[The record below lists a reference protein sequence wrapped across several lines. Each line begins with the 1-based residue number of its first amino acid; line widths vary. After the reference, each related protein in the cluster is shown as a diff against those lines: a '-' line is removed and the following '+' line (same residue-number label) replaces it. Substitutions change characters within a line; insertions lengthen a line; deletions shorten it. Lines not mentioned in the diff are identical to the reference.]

1 MSSSSSSAITVANS
15 ASDHSGRTDRA
26 IAASASYFF
35 HNSCQLWSISKGFLS
50 FVFWGINDFFRSNNS
65 NSVAEIDGEEISF
78 NQFINEF
85 NKIIRSNNIQSE
97 KIAITN
103 NIHILAVSN
112 IVSEKLLK
120 IHAKKLGVAID
131 DTIIAIEIKN
141 SKEFK
146 DKDFFSRTKY
156 EKFLLERN
164 INSKI
169 LEEQINKNLKKK
181 IIIESITGYIP
192 NNKKI
197 PEITLKDK
205 INILYE
211 DFLRKNYKIIIKEK
225 QLNDYLK
232 NI

>member
-1 MSSSSSSAITVANS
+1 MLSSLRKFSETIVAKIFITI
-15 ASDHSGRTDRA
+15 
-26 IAASASYFF
+26 IA
-35 HNSCQLWSISKGFLS
+35 LS

-120 IHAKKLGVAID
+120 IHTKKLGVAID

-141 SKEFK
+141 SNEFK

-197 PEITLKDK
+197 PETTLKNK

>member
-1 MSSSSSSAITVANS
+1 MLSSLRKFSETIVAKIF
-15 ASDHSGRTDRA
+15 
-26 IAASASYFF
+26 IALIA
-35 HNSCQLWSISKGFLS
+35 LS
-50 FVFWGINDFFRSNNS
+50 FVFWGINDFFRSSFS

-85 NKIIRSNNIQSE
+85 NKIIRNNNIQSE
-97 KIAITN
+97 KIAIKN
-103 NIHILAVSN
+103 NIHIIAISN

-120 IHAKKLGVAID
+120 IHAKKLGVIID
-131 DTIIAIEIKN
+131 DTTIAIEIKN
-141 SKEFK
+141 SHEFK
-146 DKDFFSRTKY
+146 DKEIFSRTKY

-181 IIIESITGYIP
+181 IITESITGYTP
-192 NNKKI
+192 NNVKI
-197 PEITLKDK
+197 SDTILKNK

-211 DFLRKNYKIIIKEK
+211 DFLRKNYKIVIKEK
-225 QLNDYLK
+225 QLNNYLK

>member
-1 MSSSSSSAITVANS
+1 MLSSLRKFSETIVAKIF
-15 ASDHSGRTDRA
+15 
-26 IAASASYFF
+26 IALIA
-35 HNSCQLWSISKGFLS
+35 LS

-85 NKIIRSNNIQSE
+85 NKIIRNNNIQSE

-141 SKEFK
+141 SNEFK

-192 NNKKI
+192 KNKKI
-197 PEITLKDK
+197 AESALKNK
-205 INILYE
+205 INFLYE

>member
-1 MSSSSSSAITVANS
+1 MLSSLRKFSETIVAKIF
-15 ASDHSGRTDRA
+15 
-26 IAASASYFF
+26 IALIA
-35 HNSCQLWSISKGFLS
+35 LS
-50 FVFWGINDFFRSNNS
+50 FVFWGINDFFRSSFS

-85 NKIIRSNNIQSE
+85 NKIIRNNNIQSE
-97 KIAITN
+97 KIAINN

-197 PEITLKDK
+197 PETTLKNK

>member
-1 MSSSSSSAITVANS
+1 MLSSLRKFSETIIAKIFITI
-15 ASDHSGRTDRA
+15 
-26 IAASASYFF
+26 IA
-35 HNSCQLWSISKGFLS
+35 LS

-85 NKIIRSNNIQSE
+85 NKIIRNNNIQSE
-97 KIAITN
+97 KIAINN

-197 PEITLKDK
+197 PETILKNK

-211 DFLRKNYKIIIKEK
+211 NFLRKNYKIIIKEK

-232 NI
+232 NT

>member
-1 MSSSSSSAITVANS
+1 MLSSLRKFSETIIAKIFITI
-15 ASDHSGRTDRA
+15 
-26 IAASASYFF
+26 IA
-35 HNSCQLWSISKGFLS
+35 LS

-85 NKIIRSNNIQSE
+85 NKIIRNNNIQSE

-197 PEITLKDK
+197 SETILKNK

-225 QLNDYLK
+225 QLNNYLK

>member
-1 MSSSSSSAITVANS
+1 MLSSLRKFSETIVAKIF
-15 ASDHSGRTDRA
+15 
-26 IAASASYFF
+26 IALIA
-35 HNSCQLWSISKGFLS
+35 LS
-50 FVFWGINDFFRSNNS
+50 FVFWGINDFFRSSFS

-85 NKIIRSNNIQSE
+85 NKIIRNNNIQSE
-97 KIAITN
+97 KIAIKN
-103 NIHILAVSN
+103 NIHIIAVSN

-120 IHAKKLGVAID
+120 IHAKKLGVIID
-131 DTIIAIEIKN
+131 DTTIAIEIKN
-141 SKEFK
+141 SHEFK
-146 DKDFFSRTKY
+146 DKEIFSRTKY

-181 IIIESITGYIP
+181 IITESITGYTP
-192 NNKKI
+192 NSVKI
-197 PEITLKDK
+197 SDTILKNK

-211 DFLRKNYKIIIKEK
+211 DFLRKNYKIVIKEK
-225 QLNDYLK
+225 QLNNYLK

>member
-1 MSSSSSSAITVANS
+1 MLSSLRKFSETIVAKIFITI
-15 ASDHSGRTDRA
+15 
-26 IAASASYFF
+26 IA
-35 HNSCQLWSISKGFLS
+35 LS

-85 NKIIRSNNIQSE
+85 NKIIRNNNIQSE
-97 KIAITN
+97 KIAINN

-146 DKDFFSRTKY
+146 DKNFFSRTKY

-197 PEITLKDK
+197 PETILKNK

-232 NI
+232 NT

>member
-1 MSSSSSSAITVANS
+1 MLSSLRKFSETIVAKIF
-15 ASDHSGRTDRA
+15 
-26 IAASASYFF
+26 IALIA
-35 HNSCQLWSISKGFLS
+35 LS
-50 FVFWGINDFFRSNNS
+50 FVFWGINDFFRSSYS

-78 NQFINEF
+78 NQFVSEF
-85 NKIIRSNNIQSE
+85 NKIIRNNNIQSE
-97 KIAITN
+97 KIAINN

-112 IVSEKLLK
+112 IISEKLLK
-120 IHAKKLGVAID
+120 IHTKKLGVIID

-141 SKEFK
+141 SNEFK
-146 DKDFFSRTKY
+146 DKDIFSRTKY

-169 LEEQINKNLKKK
+169 IEEQINKNLKKK
-181 IIIESITGYIP
+181 IITESITGYVP

-197 PEITLKDK
+197 SETILKNK

-211 DFLRKNYKIIIKEK
+211 DFLRKNYKIVIKEK
-225 QLNDYLK
+225 QLNNYLK

>member
-1 MSSSSSSAITVANS
+1 MLSSLRKFSETIVAKIFIAI
-15 ASDHSGRTDRA
+15 
-26 IAASASYFF
+26 IA
-35 HNSCQLWSISKGFLS
+35 LS

-146 DKDFFSRTKY
+146 DKDIFSRTKY

-197 PEITLKDK
+197 PETILKNK

>member
-1 MSSSSSSAITVANS
+1 MLSSLRKFSETIVAKIFIAI
-15 ASDHSGRTDRA
+15 
-26 IAASASYFF
+26 IA
-35 HNSCQLWSISKGFLS
+35 LS

-97 KIAITN
+97 KIAINN

-146 DKDFFSRTKY
+146 DKDIFSRTKY

>member
-1 MSSSSSSAITVANS
+1 MLSSLRKFSETIVAKIFIAI
-15 ASDHSGRTDRA
+15 
-26 IAASASYFF
+26 IA
-35 HNSCQLWSISKGFLS
+35 LS

-192 NNKKI
+192 KNKKI
-197 PEITLKDK
+197 AESALKNK
-205 INILYE
+205 INVLYE

>member
-1 MSSSSSSAITVANS
+1 MLSSLRKFSETIVAKIFIAI
-15 ASDHSGRTDRA
+15 
-26 IAASASYFF
+26 IA
-35 HNSCQLWSISKGFLS
+35 LS

-181 IIIESITGYIP
+181 IIIETITGYIP

-197 PEITLKDK
+197 PETILKNK